1 MRFWPKAFPHPALV
15 FVVLAWGLNFSV
27 IKVILAEIQP
37 SVAALVRYLVML
49 PILLLATRLMK
60 IPLKYPEGQ
69 RWRYLFAG
77 FIANGVYMVFF
88 LEGMRTAGATQGAI
102 VIATMPIWIAIF
114 AIMAGQEK
122 VAKHMAVGSLLCFV
136 GVVVVILG
144 NGGQVEGSVGG
155 ALLVLVSAV
164 IWGWSVSLMRP
175 LVVQGSPYGV
185 FALTLPG
192 GLAALLPYGAYATW
206 KTDWAAVAPN
216 VWLPMAYLTIVAG
229 AMAFSAY
236 FKGLADVGPAR
247 TSMVQYFIAPVAALC
262 AWALFAEP
270 ISPVQFV
277 GMAIVV
283 AGSVIASGS
292 LFGPAATSS
301 QSGT

>member
-1 MRFWPKAFPHPALV
+1 M
-15 FVVLAWGLNFSV
+15 
-27 IKVILAEIQP
+27 
-37 SVAALVRYLVML
+37 
-49 PILLLATRLMK
+49 
-60 IPLKYPEGQ
+60 
-69 RWRYLFAG
+69 WRYLFAG

-114 AIMAGQEK
+114 AIICRQEK
-122 VAKHMAVGSLLCFV
+122 FAKHMAVGSLLAFA
-136 GVVVVILG
+136 GVVIVIVG
-144 NGGQVEGSVGG
+144 NGGKVEGDTGG

-164 IWGWSVSLMRP
+164 LWGWSVVLMRP
-175 LVVQGSPYGV
+175 LVVKGSPYGA
-185 FALTLPG
+185 FALTFPG

-206 KTDWAAVAPN
+206 KTDWAAVTPTA
-216 VWLPMAYLTIVAG
+216 WLAMAYLTVVAG
-229 AMAFSAY
+229 VLAFSAY

-247 TSMVQYFIAPVAALC
+247 TGMVQYFIAPVAALC

-283 AGSVIASGS
+283 AGTVVSSGT
-292 LFGPAATSS
+292 LFARKATS
-301 QSGT
+301 